1 MKDDQTR
8 RQVIR
13 DAVRE
18 MLPEV
23 LHEVVKNQQ
32 YEVLTKKVETRLG
45 EVEKYVKETAD
56 LMNVR
61 QKEVLKYLLETYQA
75 ALGKPQEPPKSE

>member
-1 MKDDQTR
+1 MDETR

-13 DAVRE
+13 DAVKE

-23 LHEVVKNQQ
+23 LSEIVKQQQ
-32 YEVLTKKVETRLG
+32 YDNLTKKVETRLT
-45 EVEKYVKETAD
+45 EVEKYVKETIE

-61 QKEVLKYLLETYQA
+61 QKEVLKYLVESYV
-75 ALGKPQEPPKSE
+75 GKPDLEKSEEPKKD